1 MLLVAPDESQ
11 NEITYKKPKTVVE
24 TVTDFLRKSIIAGSL
39 KPGKKINSKEII
51 DQLGI
56 SVIPFREA
64 IRILEKEGL
73 VLSRSGRGSWVAD
86 ISYKDLEATFEIWE
100 MMEMFAVDLIQ
111 KHENEGLNIKEELK
125 SMALDEDTEKMG
137 VEFRANFHTNLIRLA
152 NNEKLIYLYN
162 TLSNNIRRYQ
172 SLSSAIQDEHNAC
185 GELHLPILKPLISGD
200 YKKAKQ
206 EIKTHLAGVKKE
218 IEERIDFSE

>member
-1 MLLVAPDESQ
+1 MAEPDIIK
-11 NEITYKKPKTVVE
+11 NEITYNKPKTVVE
-24 TVTDFLRKSIIAGSL
+24 TVTDFLRKSIIAGRL

-51 DQLGI
+51 DRLGI

-86 ISYKDLEATFEIWE
+86 ISRKDLEATFEMWE

-111 KHENEGLNIKEELK
+111 KHENEDLNIKEELK

-137 VEFRANFHTNLIRLA
+137 VEFRASFHTNLIRLA
-152 NNEKLIYLYN
+152 NNEKLSYLYN

-172 SLSSAIQDEHNAC
+172 SLSSAIQDELSVC
-185 GELHLPILKPLISGD
+185 GELHLPILKPLINGE
-200 YKKAKQ
+200 YKKAKKK
-206 EIKTHLAGVKKE
+206 IKAHLEELKKE